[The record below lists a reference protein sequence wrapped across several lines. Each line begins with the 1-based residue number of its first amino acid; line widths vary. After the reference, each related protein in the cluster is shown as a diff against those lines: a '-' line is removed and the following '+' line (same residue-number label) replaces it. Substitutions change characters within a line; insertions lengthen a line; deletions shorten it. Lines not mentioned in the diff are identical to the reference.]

1 MRRLVPNPSTHACVR
16 PLSACAAFV
25 CVLALHAC
33 GGGGGGVE
41 IGDGQEPD
49 PVVLDF
55 PVAYVKRPL
64 TLDDAGELV
73 QGDLRELNSF
83 EVGANLYVRE
93 RASPTALETN
103 VTEAIVGEL
112 GDVRGVDVAYD
123 GSSFI
128 FAMRGPRIEDADDD
142 DQPTWNI
149 WEYVIATQELRP
161 VIPSDIVAEEGQDID
176 PHYLP
181 DGRIVFS
188 STRQRQ
194 SGAILLDEGK
204 PQFAAQD
211 EDRNEPAFVLHV
223 MNADGSDI
231 HQISFNQSH
240 DRDPSVLASGE
251 IVYSRWDNAGGQG
264 SGIALYRMR
273 PDGTDLEQYYG
284 THSHAS
290 GTDGGIVQF
299 VQPRE
304 LPDGRLLGLL
314 MPFTDSELGGDIVVI
329 DTNEYIENTQPTQ
342 PNVGVLS
349 GPAQEPATTNV
360 VRTDD
365 LPSPGGRFS
374 AAWPLSDGTDRILVS
389 WSECRL
395 LEAAATPDE
404 RIVPCTA
411 DALADPAAVPAM
423 PLYGVWLYDPA
434 QSTMLPVLSPVEGV
448 MYTDVVVAEPRAR
461 PAVILDGTPGVDLD
475 QDLVA
480 EGAGVIDIRS
490 VYDVDG
496 VDTANP
502 GIIALADP
510 ARTTAA
516 ERPARFLRVVKAVSI
531 PDPDVFDFSQT
542 AFGVGTNV
550 MREIVAYAPIEPDGS
565 VEIKVPADVAL
576 DVSVLDADGR
586 RIGPQH
592 RNWLQVRA
600 GEVLQCN
607 GCHDAAS
614 GESHGRSDAYT
625 SVNAGAAT
633 TGLPFP
639 NTDPAIFA
647 DFGETMAEART
658 RVSCATDCAAL
669 TPSVDLVY
677 DDVWT
682 DEAAAGRAK
691 DASFAYRYADLDTSA
706 PVADACLDAWS
717 SSCRIVINYEQ
728 HIHPLWA
735 KPRQM
740 LDADGVTVLSDNT
753 CTLCHNPV
761 DAMGAAQVPAAQ
773 LDLTDGPSTDEP
785 DHFNAY
791 RELLVDDNEEV
802 VMGALQDRLVEVG
815 VDPVTGDLILV
826 TVPVSASMSAGNAND
841 SRFFDAFAPG
851 GTHAG
856 FLTPAELRLLSEWL
870 DIGAQYYNNPFAAP
884 PN

>member
-1 MRRLVPNPSTHACVR
+1 MRRLVSNLPAHARVR
-16 PLSACAAFV
+16 QLAACTTFAA
-25 CVLALHAC
+25 VLGLQAC
-33 GGGGGGVE
+33 GGDGGVE

-64 TLDDAGELV
+64 TLDDDGVLV
-73 QGDLRELNSF
+73 QGDLRELDNF
-83 EVGANLYVRE
+83 EVGANLWVRD

-103 VTEAIVGEL
+103 ITESIVGEL
-112 GDVRGVDVAYD
+112 GDVRGVDVDYD
-123 GSSFI
+123 GSRFV

-149 WEYVIATQELRP
+149 WEYVIATQELRR
-161 VIPSDIVAEEGQDID
+161 VIASDIVAEEGQDID

-223 MNADGSDI
+223 MNDDGSDI
-231 HQISFNQSH
+231 RQVSFNQSH
-240 DRDPSVLASGE
+240 DRDPSVLANGE

-273 PDGTDLEQYYG
+273 PDGTNLEQYYG
-284 THSHAS
+284 THSHAT
-290 GTDGGIVQF
+290 GTDGGMVQF

-329 DTNEYIENTQPTQ
+329 DTGQYIENTQPTQ
-342 PNVGVLS
+342 PNIGVLS
-349 GPAQEPATTNV
+349 GPAQEPATTNI

-365 LPSPGGRFS
+365 LPSPGGRYSS
-374 AAWPLSDGTDRILVS
+374 AYPLWDGTHRILVS

-395 LEAAATPDE
+395 LENAATPDE

-411 DALADPAAVPAM
+411 EALADPAAVPAR

-434 QSTMLPVLSPVEGV
+434 QSTMMPVLSPVEDV

-461 PAVILDGTPGVDLD
+461 PAVILDGTAGVDLD

-480 EGAGVIDIRS
+480 EGAGVLDIRS
-490 VYDVDG
+490 IYDVDG

-502 GIIALADP
+502 GIVALADP

-516 ERPARFLRVVKAVSI
+516 ERPARFVRVVKAVSI

-565 VEIKVPADVAL
+565 VKLKVPADVAL
-576 DVSVLDADGR
+576 DLSVIDADGR

-600 GEVLQCN
+600 GEVLRCN

-614 GESHGRSDAYT
+614 GEAHGRSDAYA
-625 SVNAGAAT
+625 SVNAGATT

-647 DFGETMAEART
+647 DFGETMAQARA

-669 TPSVDLVY
+669 TPSVDVVY

-691 DASFAYRYADLDTSA
+691 DASFAYRYTDLDTPP

-717 SSCRIVINYEQ
+717 ASCRIVINYEQ

-735 KPRQM
+735 KPRQV
-740 LDADGVTVLSDNT
+740 LDDDGVTVLSDNT

-761 DAMGAAQVPAAQ
+761 DAMGAAQVPAGQ

-785 DHFNAY
+785 DHFKAY
-791 RELLVDDNEEV
+791 RELLVDDNEEA

-815 VDPVTGDLILV
+815 VDPVTGDPILV
-826 TVPVSASMSAGNAND
+826 TVPVSASMSAGSAND
-841 SRFFDAFAPG
+841 SRFFDEFAPG

>member
-1 MRRLVPNPSTHACVR
+1 MQRLSSTSTTYARVRLLTACAVLT
-16 PLSACAAFV
+16 LSACG
-25 CVLALHAC
+25 

-64 TLDDAGELV
+64 VLDDDGNLV
-73 QGDLRELNSF
+73 QPDLRRMLTF
-83 EVGANLYVRE
+83 DVGANLYVRD
-93 RASPTALETN
+93 RASPTAVETN
-103 VTEAIVGEL
+103 ITEAVVGEL
-112 GDVRGVDVAYD
+112 GDIGGVNVDYD
-123 GSSFI
+123 GSRMV
-128 FAMRGPRIEDADDD
+128 FAMRGPFIEDADDD

-149 WEYVIATQELRP
+149 WEYVFATHELRR
-161 VIPSDIVAEEGQDID
+161 VIPSDTVAEEGQDID

-223 MNADGSDI
+223 MNDDGSDI

-240 DRDPSVLASGE
+240 DREPSVLANGE
-251 IVYSRWDNAGGQG
+251 VVYSRWDNAGGQG
-264 SGIALYRMR
+264 SGIALYRMH
-273 PDGTDLEQYYG
+273 PDGSMLEQYYG
-284 THSHAS
+284 THSHAT

-304 LPDGRLLGLL
+304 MPDGRLLGLL
-314 MPFTDSELGGDIVVI
+314 MPFTDSELGGDIVYI
-329 DTNEYIENTQPTQ
+329 DVNEYIENTQPTL

-349 GPAQEPATTNV
+349 GPAQMPGTVNV
-360 VRTDD
+360 VRTDN
-365 LPSPGGRFS
+365 LPSAGGRYS
-374 AAWPLSDGTDRILVS
+374 SAWPLWDGTNRILVS
-389 WSECRL
+389 WSSCRL
-395 LEAAATPDE
+395 LQDAATPDE

-411 DALADPAAVPAM
+411 EGLADPNAVAAK

-434 QSTMLPVLSPVEGV
+434 QATMLPVLTPEEGV
-448 MYTDVVVAEPRAR
+448 MYTNVVVAETRAR
-461 PAVILDGTPGVDLD
+461 PAVILDGTAGADLD
-475 QDLVA
+475 ADLVA
-480 EGAGVIDIRS
+480 EGAGVLDIRS

-496 VDTANP
+496 VDAATP
-502 GIIALADP
+502 SLTVLADP
-510 ARTTAA
+510 KRTVAA
-516 ERPARFLRVVKAVSI
+516 DRPARFLRVVKAVSI
-531 PDPDVFDFSQT
+531 PDRDVYDFRQS
-542 AFGVGTNV
+542 AFGVGANV

-565 VEIKVPADVAL
+565 VKIKVPADVAL
-576 DVSVLDADGR
+576 DVSVVDANGR
-586 RIGPQH
+586 RIGPLH

-600 GEVLQCN
+600 GEVVHCN
-607 GCHDAAS
+607 GCHDPSS
-614 GESHGRSDAYT
+614 GTAHGRSDAYA
-625 SVNAGAAT
+625 SVNAGATT
-633 TGLPFP
+633 TGQPFP

-658 RVSCATDCAAL
+658 RVSCATDCAAM

-682 DEAAAGRAK
+682 DETAAGRAK
-691 DASFAYRYADLDTSA
+691 DASFAYRYADLETPAPTSD
-706 PVADACLDAWS
+706 VCVTTWS
-717 SSCRIVINYEQ
+717 AACRIVINYEQ

-735 KPRQM
+735 KPRQV

-753 CTLCHNPV
+753 CTLCHNTV
-761 DAMGAAQVPAAQ
+761 DAMGQLQVPAGQ
-773 LDLTDGPSTDEP
+773 IDLTDGPSTDEP
-785 DHFNAY
+785 DQFKAY
-791 RELLVDDNEEV
+791 RELLADDNEQEI
-802 VMGALQDRLVEVG
+802 VMDALQDRLVEIG
-815 VDPVTGDLILV
+815 TDPVTGDPILV
-826 TVPVSASMSAGNAND
+826 PVPVGASMSAGSAAAS
-841 SRFFDAFAPG
+841 SRFFDEFAAG
-851 GTHAG
+851 GSHAG
-856 FLTPAELRLLSEWL
+856 YLSPAELRLLSEWL

>member
-1 MRRLVPNPSTHACVR
+1 
-16 PLSACAAFV
+16 
-25 CVLALHAC
+25 
-33 GGGGGGVE
+33 
-41 IGDGQEPD
+41 
-49 PVVLDF
+49 
-55 PVAYVKRPL
+55 
-64 TLDDAGELV
+64 
-73 QGDLRELNSF
+73 
-83 EVGANLYVRE
+83 
-93 RASPTALETN
+93 
-103 VTEAIVGEL
+103 
-112 GDVRGVDVAYD
+112 
-123 GSSFI
+123 
-128 FAMRGPRIEDADDD
+128 
-142 DQPTWNI
+142 
-149 WEYVIATQELRP
+149 VIATQELRR
-161 VIPSDIVAEEGQDID
+161 VIASDIVAEEGQDID

-223 MNADGSDI
+223 MNVDGSDI

-240 DRDPSVLASGE
+240 DRDPSVLSSGE

-284 THSHAS
+284 THSHAT

-342 PNVGVLS
+342 PNIGVLS

-374 AAWPLSDGTDRILVS
+374 AAYPLWDGTGRILVS

-395 LEAAATPDE
+395 LENPATPEE
-404 RIVPCTA
+404 RIVPCTTEG
-411 DALADPAAVPAM
+411 LEDPAAVPAM

-434 QSTMLPVLSPVEGV
+434 RSTMLPVLSPVENM
-448 MYTDVVVAEPRAR
+448 MYTDVAVAEPRAR
-461 PAVILDGTPGVDLD
+461 PPVILDGTAGVDLD

-502 GIIALADP
+502 GIPALADP

-516 ERPARFLRVVKAVSI
+516 QRPARFLRVVKAVSI
-531 PDPDVFDFSQT
+531 PDDDVYDFSQT

-565 VEIKVPADVAL
+565 VKVKVPADVAL
-576 DVSVLDADGR
+576 DVSVLDADGH
-586 RIGPQH
+586 RIGPTH

-600 GEVLQCN
+600 GQVLYCN
-607 GCHDAAS
+607 GCHDAANS
-614 GESHGRSDAYT
+614 EAHGRSDAYA
-625 SVNAGAAT
+625 SVNAGSAT
-633 TGLPFP
+633 TGLPFL

-647 DFGETMAEART
+647 DFGETMAQART
-658 RVSCATDCAAL
+658 RVSCATDCAAM
-669 TPSVDLVY
+669 TPSVDVVY

-682 DEAAAGRAK
+682 DETAAGRAK
-691 DASFAYRYADLDTSA
+691 DASFAYRYADLDTPA

-735 KPRQM
+735 KPRQV

-761 DAMGAAQVPAAQ
+761 DAMGVAQVPAAQ

-785 DHFNAY
+785 DHFKAY
-791 RELLVDDNEEV
+791 RELLVGDNEQELV
-802 VMGALQDRLVEVG
+802 DGALQDRLVEIG
-815 VDPVTGDLILV
+815 VDPVTGDPILV
-826 TVPVSASMSAGNAND
+826 TVPVSASMSAGSANA
-841 SRFFDAFAPG
+841 SARFFDEFAAG

-856 FLTPAELRLLSEWL
+856 YLTPAELRLLSEWL

>member
-1 MRRLVPNPSTHACVR
+1 VR
-16 PLSACAAFV
+16 PLSACAALV

-55 PVAYVKRPL
+55 PVGYVKRPL

-93 RASPTALETN
+93 RASPTAIETN
-103 VTEAIVGEL
+103 VTEAIIGEL

-123 GSSFI
+123 GGSFI

-149 WEYVIATQELRP
+149 WEYVIATQELRR

-211 EDRNEPAFVLHV
+211 ENRNEPAFVLHV

-284 THSHAS
+284 THSHAT

-342 PNVGVLS
+342 PNIGVLS

-360 VRTDD
+360 VRTDA

-374 AAWPLSDGTDRILVS
+374 AAWPLWDGTDRILVS

-395 LEAAATPDE
+395 LEDAATPDE

-411 DALADPAAVPAM
+411 DALADPAVVPAM

-434 QSTMLPVLSPVEGV
+434 QSTMLPVLSPVEDV
-448 MYTDVVVAEPRAR
+448 MYTDVVVAEPRVR

-480 EGAGVIDIRS
+480 QGAGVIDIRS

-496 VDTANP
+496 ADTSSP

-531 PDPDVFDFSQT
+531 PDPDVYDFSQT
-542 AFGVGTNV
+542 AFGVGASV

-565 VEIKVPADVAL
+565 VKVKVPADVAL
-576 DVSVLDADGR
+576 DLSVLDGDGR

-607 GCHDAAS
+607 GCHNAAS
-614 GESHGRSDAYT
+614 GESHGRSDAYA
-625 SVNAGAAT
+625 SVNAGATT

-691 DASFAYRYADLDTSA
+691 DASFAYRYADLDTPA

-717 SSCRIVINYEQ
+717 SSCRIVINYER

-735 KPRQM
+735 KPRQV

-773 LDLTDGPSTDEP
+773 LDLTDGPSADEP
-785 DHFNAY
+785 DHFKAY
-791 RELLVDDNEEV
+791 RELLVGDSEQEIV
-802 VMGALQDRLVEVG
+802 GGAMQDRLVEDG
-815 VDPVTGDLILV
+815 VDPVTGDPILV
-826 TVPVSASMSAGNAND
+826 AVPVGASMSAGSANA
-841 SRFFDAFAPG
+841 SARFFDEFAPG

-856 FLTPAELRLLSEWL
+856 YLTPAELRLLSEWL